1 MNGLLPALLAVLIA
15 LPCPARA
22 EEPPFNPGSLWNRP
36 IERGARY
43 APVPGLL
50 SKNIGLASWLG
61 DTTAVPIYRATD
73 ADPEVSVLYDPEAY
87 DKVVTS
93 EWRRFDNPLP
103 IEAQILAGA
112 RPSFPYPGNIYSSQS
127 ATAWRLPASYHR
139 FRNPRHP
146 PVRIRLP
153 RGARPNSG
161 YDGQLVVYQP
171 DGRVFE
177 SYATIVLSGGG
188 IVCMGYRFTDPAAG
202 GDGRQNGL
210 TASMIPTYAGVLTR
224 SDIAAGVVRHAISV
238 KLPGSLLALR
248 YVPPAVAF
256 DRNPQTSAGE
266 PYAGTV
272 PMGGRL
278 AIPSDIDLAT
288 LGLETPFGRMIA
300 EAAQAYGL
308 IVVDRGGGGI
318 TIDDQAGDELPDG
331 PAIEADLHRI
341 RNALRL
347 VDPRKRSKRAR

>member
-1 MNGLLPALLAVLIA
+1 MSRLLPALLAVLIA
-15 LPCPARA
+15 PCLAAA
-22 EEPPFNPGSLWNRP
+22 EEPPFNPGSLWNRA
-36 IERGARY
+36 IELGARY
-43 APVPGLL
+43 TPVPGLR

-73 ADPEVSVLYDPEAY
+73 ADPEVPVLYDPEAY

-103 IEAQILAGA
+103 IEALILAGA

-127 ATAWRLPASYHR
+127 ATAWRLPASYDR
-139 FRNPRHP
+139 FRNARHP
-146 PVRIRLP
+146 PARIRLP

-188 IVCMGYRFTDPAAG
+188 IVCMAYRFTDPAAG

-224 SDIAAGVVRHAISV
+224 LDIAAGVVRHAISV
-238 KLPGSLLALR
+238 KLPGSLLAIR
-248 YVPPAVAF
+248 YVPPALAF
-256 DRNPQTSAGE
+256 DRNPRTSAGE
-266 PYAGTV
+266 PYAGIV
-272 PMGGRL
+272 PMGGRI
-278 AIPSDIDLAT
+278 AIPRDVDLAT
-288 LGLETPFGRMIA
+288 LGLETSLGRMIA

-318 TIDDQAGDELPDG
+318 TLEDQAGDRALRD
-331 PAIEADLHRI
+331 PAVEADLQRI
-341 RNALRL
+341 RGALRL
-347 VDPRKRSKRAR
+347 VVGTHERSEGAP